1 MKRVKQS
8 FSTRMLM
15 LALFLGVLAYF
26 GVQAVRYIDDPLTTT
41 LAYPYQVET
50 GLELSGWVVRQER
63 VLEDESGGLLRVERG
78 EGERVGV
85 GGTIAAVY
93 SDQASLE
100 RQTEIDTLN
109 SRIEQLQYAQSLA
122 LEAETTRKLDSQIS
136 QSILRYRSH
145 LVADRLYDANEEA
158 SQLRALVTKRDYSDA
173 GGMDINA
180 QLQALQQQAQAL
192 QSQAAYSVR
201 RITAP
206 VAGLYSGI
214 VDGYEAALT
223 PEAVKEMT
231 PAQLGA
237 VTPAD
242 SGAARVGKLITG
254 REWYYAA
261 VMDVDDAEFIQ
272 RQHSLS
278 LRFSKGVDQ
287 DLPVT
292 LDSLGP
298 QENGRVVAL
307 FRSSAYLQEVTL
319 LRQQRAQVLYSVSEG
334 IRVPKEA
341 VRAERAYLT
350 EENGLVSESGT
361 GVYCVVGL
369 MARFKPVEIIY
380 SGDGS
385 VLVRST
391 AESNTLRLRS
401 GEEVIV
407 SARGLFDGKI
417 LQ

>member
-1 MKRVKQS
+1 M
-8 FSTRMLM
+8 
-15 LALFLGVLAYF
+15 
-26 GVQAVRYIDDPLTTT
+26 
-41 LAYPYQVET
+41 
-50 GLELSGWVVRQER
+50 
-63 VLEDESGGLLRVERG
+63 
-78 EGERVGV
+78 
-85 GGTIAAVY
+85 
-93 SDQASLE
+93 
-100 RQTEIDTLN
+100 
-109 SRIEQLQYAQSLA
+109 
-122 LEAETTRKLDSQIS
+122 
-136 QSILRYRSH
+136 
-145 LVADRLYDANEEA
+145 
-158 SQLRALVTKRDYSDA
+158 
-173 GGMDINA
+173 
-180 QLQALQQQAQAL
+180 
-192 QSQAAYSVR
+192 
-201 RITAP
+201 
-206 VAGLYSGI
+206 AGLYSGI

-380 SGDGS
+380 SGDGF

>member
-63 VLEDESGGLLRVERG
+63 VLEDDSGGLLRVERT

-85 GGTIAAVY
+85 GGIIAAVY
-93 SDQASLE
+93 ADQASLE

-145 LVADRLYDANEEA
+145 LAADRLYDANEEA

-180 QLQALQQQAQAL
+180 QLQALQQQVQVL
-192 QSQAAYSVR
+192 QSQAANSVR

-206 VAGLYSGI
+206 AAGLYSGI
-214 VDGYEAALT
+214 ADGYEAVLT
-223 PEAVKEMT
+223 PESIKEMT

-237 VTPAD
+237 AAPAD
-242 SGAARVGKLITG
+242 SGAVRIGKLITG

-261 VMDVDDAEFIQ
+261 VVDVDEAELLQQQ
-272 RQHSLS
+272 RSLS
-278 LRFSKGVDQ
+278 LRFSKGVER

-298 QENGRVVAL
+298 QENGRVVVI

-341 VRAERAYLT
+341 VRAERAYLD
-350 EENGLVSESGT
+350 EEDRLVTESGT

-369 MARFKPVEIIY
+369 MARFKPVEIVY
-380 SGDGS
+380 SGDGF

-391 AESNTLRLRS
+391 AETNTLRLRS

-407 SARGLFDGKI
+407 SARGLFDGRI

>member
-1 MKRVKQS
+1 M
-8 FSTRMLM
+8 
-15 LALFLGVLAYF
+15 
-26 GVQAVRYIDDPLTTT
+26 
-41 LAYPYQVET
+41 
-50 GLELSGWVVRQER
+50 
-63 VLEDESGGLLRVERG
+63 
-78 EGERVGV
+78 
-85 GGTIAAVY
+85 Y

-380 SGDGS
+380 SGDGF